1 MFRMLK
7 LEPPHGWRA
16 VFWELGIVTVGVL
29 IALGAQQAVDMI
41 HNRQVAAETREAIT
55 EEINTNLANV
65 HLRATAESCIARR
78 LAELH
83 VLIDEW
89 GRTGDYQTP
98 LWVAQAPTLT
108 INLPHYD
115 AAHSA
120 GRLALLP
127 RDEQFQIGNVISDLR
142 DFQQIQESE
151 SEAWPDLR
159 QLQSGAEAL
168 SVTDR
173 TVIRQALQRAAYL
186 DYRVRLAIRQSL
198 PAAAAYG
205 FKPDMRRFHDTAKR
219 IWKSGRYTPSI
230 CAAIDTPPA
239 RANELTGQQVPLP
252 Y

>member
-29 IALGAQQAVDMI
+29 IALGAQQAVDVI

-55 EEINTNLANV
+55 EEINTNLANL
-65 HLRATAESCIARR
+65 HLRATAEPCIARR
-78 LAELH
+78 LREIH
-83 VLIDEW
+83 TLIDQW
-89 GRTGDYQTP
+89 GRTGDYETP
-98 LWVAQAPTLT
+98 LWVAQAPGLP
-108 INLPHYD
+108 INMPHYD

-127 RDEQFQIGNVISDLR
+127 RDEQFHIGRTIDDLR
-142 DFQQIQESE
+142 NFQQIQESE
-151 SEAWPDLR
+151 TEAWPDLR

-198 PAAAAYG
+198 PAAATYG
-205 FKPDMRRFHDTAKR
+205 FKPDMRRFHEFSKR
-219 IWKSGRYTPSI
+219 VWKSGRYTPSI

-239 RANELTGQQVPLP
+239 QANVITGQQVPLP
-252 Y
+252 F